1 MVKKILKEW
10 GVPLVIAYILAMLI
24 NKFLIFTVHIPSESM
39 MPTINVGDRLIA
51 KRVYDYGKINRG
63 DILVFDFKEED
74 SLYIKRVV
82 GLPGDSILID
92 RKKLYINGEEF
103 KEDYVKFSE
112 ETYAEYI
119 VPEKSYFF
127 LGDNRANSKDS
138 RYWKNP
144 YINEEDIRGKAIFRY
159 YPFNNVGIIK

>member
-1 MVKKILKEW
+1 MVKKIFKEW

-24 NKFLIFTVHIPSESM
+24 NKFLIFTVYIPSESM

-92 RKKLYINGEEF
+92 GKKLYINGEEL
-103 KEDYVKFSE
+103 KEDYVKFPE

-127 LGDNRANSKDS
+127 LGDNRANSKDA

-159 YPFNNVGIIK
+159 YPFNNVGIMK